1 MLHSILP
8 IFTQPCAAQE
18 SSKSGYPHRRLIVVS
33 RFSSVFGN
41 LKTGWLKGRCKFLH
55 TQLIR
60 LSSTMNVVSLLHK
73 TILLMPSRP
82 SLGGSQVLRADIGP
96 PNHPPPPPPPAPNQS
111 HTHTTMHTPCSLPE
125 ERLEDLAPLEVL
137 HYMTSKCLSR
147 CR

>member
-1 MLHSILP
+1 MLLTLHINICVQYNKTTTMLHSILP
-8 IFTQPCAAQE
+8 IFTQPCTSQE

-41 LKTGWLKGRCKFLH
+41 LKTSWLKGRCKFLH
-55 TQLIR
+55 TQLIW

-96 PNHPPPPPPPAPNQS
+96 PNHPPPQPKS
-111 HTHTTMHTPCSLPE
+111 HTHTLLCIHPVVCQ
-125 ERLEDLAPLEVL
+125 
-137 HYMTSKCLSR
+137 KKGWKN
-147 CR
+147 